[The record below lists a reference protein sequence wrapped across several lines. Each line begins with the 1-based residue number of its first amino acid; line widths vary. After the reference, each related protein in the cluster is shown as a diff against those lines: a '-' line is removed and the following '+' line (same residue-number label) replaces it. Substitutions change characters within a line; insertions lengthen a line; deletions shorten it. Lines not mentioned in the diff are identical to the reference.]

1 MQLNKAYNKNDFKDF
16 LTGFLPDDFI
26 MNEKELVID
35 SNYKNIKSG
44 LVLGESKLLG
54 VKVFYLEHEKEKDPR
69 VALTTEAFKILSE
82 NWAKKALV
90 VFNSKNSENWRL
102 SLMTISFDINE
113 KNKIV
118 SNLSSPKRKSFFLGP
133 NAKIA
138 TANQFLFSKGKVKD
152 FEDLESR
159 FDVEVVTKEFFNNY
173 KKLYTKLLD
182 YLKNDK
188 AFNAFS
194 AKHGLELE
202 IFGKKLLGQIV
213 FIYFLQKKGWLG
225 AKKGDNIFNGD
236 KTFLRS
242 LFEKCKQDGNNF
254 FNDYLEHLF
263 YDCLNKIPERA
274 GSFYREKFDC
284 QIPFLNG
291 GLFEPINDY
300 QWRNEFINIPN
311 EIFSN
316 NEDSGILDV
325 FDLYN
330 FTIDENTPDDQEIS
344 VDPEMLGKVFENLL
358 ESNTRKGQG
367 AFYTPRE
374 IVHYMCRESLVN
386 YLATNHSNL
395 TEENIRNYINYG
407 DSLNKGIAELGREW
421 KGESFTPG
429 QFSELNELLRNIKVV
444 DPACGSGAFLVGM
457 LQEIVRLRTFLQ
469 LTPDSELFS
478 KSSNSIKEL
487 TVYDLK
493 KETIQNCIYGV
504 DIDPGAIDIAKLRFW
519 LSIVVEE
526 NIEDIEPLPN
536 LDYKIM
542 QGNSLLE
549 DLVIGDSVIP
559 LKFEGKKKIDGR
571 TKEKKDLFN
580 ESHQAKLFIDESEAL
595 VEKLEKYHTEY
606 FHVTDPEKKKILKKR
621 IDGVEDELIQSKCH
635 EEIERADSF
644 IKNNPNDIK
653 KILKNT
659 EKILAI
665 KEVLKKWKI
674 DHLRPFFPWK
684 LHFGEVFNRENGGF
698 DVIIGNPP
706 YIKEDTN
713 KSAFDGLRNMDCYQG
728 KMDIWYLFGSK
739 GLDIVRSCGVLCFIA
754 TNNWISNDG
763 ASKFRNK
770 ILREG
775 MITDFIDFV
784 NNKIFSAGIQTMVF
798 IVKKESPEREYY
810 LKYGRL
816 KKDKIENNALSNF
829 LDVPFNIS
837 NEYFEKF
844 KVKFNFSDYI
854 DKYITFFPVKIKL
867 LLDKIQLS
875 DCMLYLSDNEIS
887 SGIDVMQDFVTRKH
901 KEKLKD
907 DSSIGDGIF
916 VISNKERERIQ
927 WNEKELNIL
936 KPYYTTKE
944 ISRYF
949 SNEKNNFWV
958 IYAGSDM
965 NGKIEEYPNIKK
977 HLDKYQKVIT
987 SVNKPYGLHR
997 TRVEDIFLGNK
1008 ILSTRKC
1015 ATPEFSFVDFPS
1027 YVARTFLIIKTDRV
1041 DLKYLTGILNS
1052 KLVKFWLLHKGKM
1065 QGNQFQVDKTPLLEI
1080 PIKQASEESQKIV
1093 IDFVGKILEIK
1104 KSEDYASN
1112 PEKQAEVKE
1121 YEKQID
1127 REIYRLY
1134 GLADDEIECIEG
1146 R

>member
-1 MQLNKAYNKNDFKDF
+1 MQLNEVYNKDDFKNF
-16 LTGFLPDDFI
+16 LTGFLPDDLSLS
-26 MNEKELVID
+26 EKELVIGN
-35 SNYKNIKSG
+35 NYKNIKSG
-44 LVLGESKLLG
+44 LVLGESKSLG

-82 NWAKKALV
+82 NWTKKALV

-118 SNLSSPKRKSFFLGP
+118 SNLSNPKRKSFFLGP

-138 TANQFLFSKGKVKD
+138 TAKQFLFSKGKVKD

-182 YLKNDK
+182 YLENDK

-194 AKHGLELE
+194 TRHGLELE

-225 AKKGDNIFNGD
+225 AKKGDNISNGD
-236 KTFLRS
+236 RTFLRS
-242 LFEKCKQDGNNF
+242 LFDKCKQNGKNF
-254 FNDYLEHLF
+254 FNDCLEDLF
-263 YDCLNKIPERA
+263 YSCLNKLPERA

-300 QWRNEFINIPN
+300 KWQNEFINIPDK
-311 EIFSN
+311 IFSN
-316 NEDSGILDV
+316 NEGGGILDV

-358 ESNTRKGQG
+358 ESSTRKGQG

-395 TEENIRNYINYG
+395 SEKNIRNYINYG
-407 DSLNKGIAELGREW
+407 DSLNKGIEELGKNW

-478 KSSNSIKEL
+478 SSSNSIKEL
-487 TVYDLK
+487 TIYDLK
-493 KETIQNCIYGV
+493 KETIQNCLYGV

-549 DLVIGDSVIP
+549 DLVIGDSVIL
-559 LKFEGKKKIDGR
+559 LKFEGKNKIDGR

-580 ESHQAKLFIDESEAL
+580 ENHQAKLFIDESEAL

-606 FHVTDPEKKKILKKR
+606 FNITDPDKKKILKKK
-621 IDGVEDELIQSKCH
+621 IDGIEDELIQSKCN
-635 EEIERADSF
+635 EEIERAESF
-644 IKNNPNDIK
+644 IKNNPNDSS
-653 KILKNT
+653 KILKYT

-665 KEVLKKWKI
+665 KEVLRKWKI

-698 DVIIGNPP
+698 DVVIANPP
-706 YIKEDTN
+706 YNANLSNEERLFFKENFKSVRSGRQDTAAIFVEIAERIGN
-713 KSAFDGLRNMDCYQG
+713 KHLQFSYILPYRLFSRARNHGEFQKYVINNFSIR
-728 KMDIWYLFGSK
+728 DILYLGSK
-739 GLDIVRSCGVLCFIA
+739 VNFSASDEFMILIMSRNYNSINNRLSFFDKPDIKNISKSPALLVDQKFFIDEGLINLSALKYNQNVL
-754 TNNWISNDG
+754 
-763 ASKFRNK
+763 NK
-770 ILREG
+770 IKNDSVILDSICEVRDGIVPYIREKMISLNKKDDRYVKFAGIAGKYELKKYFFKCDDMWLCYDIEEAKKFIKDVKELRKVQLRDRSIFEHRKI
-775 MITDFIDFV
+775 ITSQNSSILKGSID
-784 NNKIFSAGIQTMVF
+784 NNKIFVSNSIHSTF
-798 IVKKESPEREYY
+798 LKDEFLDDFYLEYILALLNSSLLNY
-810 LKYGRL
+810 FHNSLRTKGVDLHPQILLGDL
-816 KKDKIENNALSNF
+816 KK
-829 LDVPFNIS
+829 
-837 NEYFEKF
+837 
-844 KVKFNFSDYI
+844 
-854 DKYITFFPVKIKL
+854 
-867 LLDKIQLS
+867 
-875 DCMLYLSDNEIS
+875 
-887 SGIDVMQDFVTRKH
+887 
-901 KEKLKD
+901 
-907 DSSIGDGIF
+907 
-916 VISNKERERIQ
+916 
-927 WNEKELNIL
+927 
-936 KPYYTTKE
+936 
-944 ISRYF
+944 
-949 SNEKNNFWV
+949 
-958 IYAGSDM
+958 
-965 NGKIEEYPNIKK
+965 
-977 HLDKYQKVIT
+977 
-987 SVNKPYGLHR
+987 
-997 TRVEDIFLGNK
+997 
-1008 ILSTRKC
+1008 
-1015 ATPEFSFVDFPS
+1015 
-1027 YVARTFLIIKTDRV
+1027 
-1041 DLKYLTGILNS
+1041 
-1052 KLVKFWLLHKGKM
+1052 
-1065 QGNQFQVDKTPLLEI
+1065 I
-1080 PIKQASEESQKIV
+1080 PIKKLSKIQQNP
-1093 IDFVGKILEIK
+1093 FLEIVNK
-1104 KSEDYASN
+1104 IFEITGLEDYINNS
-1112 PEKQAEVKE
+1112 ERQAKVKE
-1121 YEKQID
+1121 YEKEID
-1127 REIYRLY
+1127 RMVYGLY
-1134 GLADDEIECIEG
+1134 GISEEEIKIVES
-1146 R
+1146 

>member
-1 MQLNKAYNKNDFKDF
+1 MQLNKAYNKEDFKDF
-16 LTGFLPDDFI
+16 LTGFLPNDLEL
-26 MNEKELVID
+26 NEKELVIGD
-35 SNYKNIKSG
+35 NCKNIRSG

-54 VKVFYLEHEKEKDPR
+54 VKILYLEHEKEKDPR

-118 SNLSSPKRKSFFLGP
+118 SNLSNPKRKSFFLGP

-152 FEDLESR
+152 FADLESR
-159 FDVEVVTKEFFNNY
+159 FDVEIVTKEFFNNY

-182 YLKNDK
+182 YLKNDR
-188 AFNAFS
+188 AFNVFS

-202 IFGKKLLGQIV
+202 IFTKKLLGQIV

-225 AKKGDNIFNGD
+225 AKKGESISNGD

-242 LFEKCKQDGNNF
+242 LFEKCKNDGENF
-254 FNDYLEHLF
+254 FNDCLEHLF
-263 YDCLNKIPERA
+263 YNCLNKLPERA

-300 QWRNEFINIPN
+300 HWQDEFINIPN

-316 NEDSGILDV
+316 DKDGILDV

-395 TEENIRNYINYG
+395 SEENIRNYINYG
-407 DSLNKGIAELGREW
+407 DSLSRDIAELGKNW
-421 KGESFTPG
+421 KGEFFTPG

-478 KSSNSIKEL
+478 DSSNSIKEL
-487 TVYDLK
+487 STYDLK
-493 KETIQNCIYGV
+493 KETIQNCLYGV

-571 TKEKKDLFN
+571 TKEKKDLFS

-595 VEKLEKYHTEY
+595 VEKLERYHTEY
-606 FHVTDPEKKKILKKR
+606 FNITDPEKKKILKKR

-635 EEIERADSF
+635 EEIERAESF
-644 IKNNPNDIK
+644 IKNNPTDSK
-653 KILKNT
+653 KILKYT

-665 KEVLKKWKI
+665 KEVLRKWKK

-684 LHFGEVFNRENGGF
+684 LHFGEVFNRKNRGF
-698 DVIIGNPP
+698 DIVIANPP
-706 YIKEDTN
+706 YGADIDKKELKFIKSNLTDTKN
-713 KSAFDGLRNMDCYQG
+713 GNSAA
-728 KMDIWYLFGSK
+728 
-739 GLDIVRSCGVLCFIA
+739 V
-754 TNNWISNDG
+754 
-763 ASKFRNK
+763 
-770 ILREG
+770 
-775 MITDFIDFV
+775 FIDFGKNKWINESGTLSYIV
-784 NNKIFSAGIQTMVF
+784 PKSLLYSEAWLDLVLSMLEKIPFVVDVEKAFENVKLEQVVFMYGEKIKTNYYTGYKFLNNIFLRSTKIENSL
-798 IVKKESPEREYY
+798 VKKYKALICDVSQSELFIGEKILENDIEY
-810 LKYGRL
+810 LGAISETKRGVGLQKHL
-816 KKDKIENNALSNF
+816 KKDGEHPVIGGK
-829 LDVPFNIS
+829 NI
-837 NEYFEKF
+837 YKF
-844 KVKFNFSDYI
+844 
-854 DKYITFFPVKIKL
+854 
-867 LLDKIQLS
+867 
-875 DCMLYLSDNEIS
+875 
-887 SGIDVMQDFVTRKH
+887 GINGCKGYVC
-901 KEKLKD
+901 D
-907 DSSIGDGIF
+907 DDLN
-916 VISNKERERIQ
+916 SNKNKLEFLKQSKIISQNIVAHIQ
-927 WNEKELNIL
+927 NPFPHMMIIATLDEEGVIFDLD
-936 KPYYTTKE
+936 TV
-944 ISRYF
+944 
-949 SNEKNNFWV
+949 NNT
-958 IYAGSDM
+958 
-965 NGKIEEYPNIKK
+965 
-977 HLDKYQKVIT
+977 VIT
-987 SVNKPYGLHR
+987 KKEYDYKFILGL
-997 TRVEDIFLGNK
+997 
-1008 ILSTRKC
+1008 
-1015 ATPEFSFVDFPS
+1015 
-1027 YVARTFLIIKTDRV
+1027 
-1041 DLKYLTGILNS
+1041 LNS
-1052 KLVKFWLLHKGKM
+1052 KLISWYAYKFIYCSAIRTMHFD
-1065 QGNQFQVDKTPLLEI
+1065 NYY
-1080 PIKQASEESQKIV
+1080 
-1093 IDFVGKILEIK
+1093 VGKIPIIKAEPEQQKEIIGLVDEIFK
-1104 KSEDYASN
+1104 LTRSEVYVSD
-1112 PEKQAEVKE
+1112 PEKQAGVLK
-1121 YEKQID
+1121 YEKQLD
-1127 REIYRLY
+1127 QMVYELY
-1134 GLADDEIECIEG
+1134 GLIDEEIKVIEG
-1146 R
+1146 E

>member
-1 MQLNKAYNKNDFKDF
+1 MQLNKAYNKEGFNEF
-16 LTGFLPDDFI
+16 LTAFLPDDLSLS
-26 MNEKELVID
+26 EKELVIGD
-35 SNYKNIKSG
+35 NYKNIKSG
-44 LVLGESKLLG
+44 LILGESKSLG

-118 SNLSSPKRKSFFLGP
+118 SNLSNPKRKSFFLGP

-138 TANQFLFSKGKVKD
+138 TAKQFLFSKGGVKD

-159 FDVEVVTKEFFNNY
+159 FDVEIVTKEFFNNY

-188 AFNAFS
+188 AFDVFS
-194 AKHGLELE
+194 ARHGLELE

-225 AKKGDNIFNGD
+225 AKKGDNISNGD
-236 KTFLRS
+236 KIFLRNI
-242 LFEKCKQDGNNF
+242 FEKCKKEKKNF
-254 FNDYLEHLF
+254 FNNYLEQLF
-263 YDCLNKIPERA
+263 YDCLNKVPERA

-300 QWRNEFINIPN
+300 KWQNEFINIPN

-316 NEDSGILDV
+316 DENSGILDV

-395 TEENIRNYINYG
+395 SEDGIRNYVFYG
-407 DSLNKGIAELGREW
+407 DVLSKDISQLNKAW

-429 QFSELNELLRNIKVV
+429 QFKELDELLKNIKVV

-457 LQEIVRLRTFLQ
+457 LQEIVKLRTFLQ

-478 KSSNSIKEL
+478 KSSNYIKEL

-493 KETIQNCIYGV
+493 KETIQNCLYGV

-559 LKFEGKKKIDGR
+559 LKFEEKKKIDGR

-580 ESHQAKLFIDESEAL
+580 ESYQAKLFIDESEAL

-606 FHVTDPEKKKILKKR
+606 FNITDPEKKKILKKK
-621 IDGVEDELIQSKCH
+621 IDGVEDELIQSKCN

-644 IKNNPNDIK
+644 IKNNPNDSN
-653 KILKNT
+653 KILKYT

-665 KEVLKKWKI
+665 KEVLRKWKI

-684 LHFGEVFNRENGGF
+684 LHFGEVFNRDNGGF
-698 DVIIGNPP
+698 DVVIANPP
-706 YIKEDTN
+706 YVDSETMTKNNNGDRDVYKKFFKSAKGNWDLFVIFIEKGFLLLRLKGTISYIVPNKLISAGYTSELRNYLLSKNIKE
-713 KSAFDGLRNMDCYQG
+713 LRSYSRVDVFREVSVYPVV
-728 KMDIWYLFGSK
+728 F
-739 GLDIVRSCGVLCFIA
+739 VA
-754 TNNWISNDG
+754 TNDDPWKDVLFTTMKSETDITSQYFIKPALFYQDIFWDKYFLPKAELEIILKLSPISKLSSLIHSINDAATVSEAYEIKKYIVEKSDG
-763 ASKFRNK
+763 VNECKKLINTGTIDPYISLWGRGRTQYIKNSYIRPIIKDADIKLVNSNRLKQAVSNK
-770 ILREG
+770 IIIAGMSKRIECFYDEG
-775 MITDFIDFV
+775 EYLAGKSTTIILE
-784 NNKIFSAGIQTMVF
+784 SA
-798 IVKKESPEREYY
+798 
-810 LKYGRL
+810 
-816 KKDKIENNALSNF
+816 SN
-829 LDVPFNIS
+829 
-837 NEYFEKF
+837 
-844 KVKFNFSDYI
+844 
-854 DKYITFFPVKIKL
+854 
-867 LLDKIQLS
+867 
-875 DCMLYLSDNEIS
+875 
-887 SGIDVMQDFVTRKH
+887 
-901 KEKLKD
+901 
-907 DSSIGDGIF
+907 
-916 VISNKERERIQ
+916 
-927 WNEKELNIL
+927 
-936 KPYYTTKE
+936 
-944 ISRYF
+944 
-949 SNEKNNFWV
+949 
-958 IYAGSDM
+958 
-965 NGKIEEYPNIKK
+965 
-977 HLDKYQKVIT
+977 
-987 SVNKPYGLHR
+987 SV
-997 TRVEDIFLGNK
+997 
-1008 ILSTRKC
+1008 S
-1015 ATPEFSFVDFPS
+1015 
-1027 YVARTFLIIKTDRV
+1027 
-1041 DLKYLTGILNS
+1041 LKYLLALMNS
-1052 KLVKFWLLHKGKM
+1052 KLISFWYSNFFNSLKMAGGYLNVSSKEIGLLPIKKIDTDKQDFYAEIVDEIMVITKDERYLEDEKM
-1065 QGNQFQVDKTPLLEI
+1065 Q
-1080 PIKQASEESQKIV
+1080 
-1093 IDFVGKILEIK
+1093 
-1104 KSEDYASN
+1104 
-1112 PEKQAEVKE
+1112 EKVLE
-1121 YEKQID
+1121 YEKKID
-1127 REIYRLY
+1127 KMVYELYRLT
-1134 GLADDEIECIEG
+1134 DEEIKIIEN
-1146 R
+1146 RA

>member
-1 MQLNKAYNKNDFKDF
+1 MQLNKAYSKDDFKNF
-16 LTGFLPDDFI
+16 LSGFLPDDFSLS
-26 MNEKELVID
+26 EKELVIGN
-35 SNYKNIKSG
+35 NYKNIKSG
-44 LVLGESKLLG
+44 LILGESKSLG

-69 VALTTEAFKILSE
+69 VALTTEAFRILSE

-118 SNLSSPKRKSFFLGP
+118 SNLSNPKRKSFFLGP

-188 AFNAFS
+188 AFNVFA

-225 AKKGDNIFNGD
+225 AKKGDNISNGD
-236 KTFLRS
+236 KIFLRS
-242 LFEKCKQDGNNF
+242 IFEKCRQGEINF
-254 FNDYLEHLF
+254 FNDSLEHLF
-263 YDCLNKIPERA
+263 YDCLNRLPERA

-300 QWRNEFINIPN
+300 RWQNEFINIPN

-316 NEDSGILDV
+316 NENSGILDV

-358 ESNTRKGQG
+358 ESNIRKGQG

-386 YLATNHSNL
+386 YLATNHSNIS
-395 TEENIRNYINYG
+395 EENIRNYINYG
-407 DSLNKGIAELGREW
+407 ESLNKSIEELGKSW

-429 QFSELNELLRNIKVV
+429 QFNELNELLRNIKVV

-457 LQEIVRLRTFLQ
+457 LQEIVRLRIFLQ

-487 TVYDLK
+487 SAYDLK
-493 KETIQNCIYGV
+493 KETIQNCLYGV

-606 FHVTDPEKKKILKKR
+606 FNITDPEKKKILKKR

-644 IKNNPNDIK
+644 IKNNPNDSN
-653 KILKNT
+653 KILKYT

-665 KEVLKKWKI
+665 KEVLRKWKT
-674 DHLRPFFPWK
+674 DHLRPFFSWK
-684 LHFGEVFNRENGGF
+684 LHFGEIFNRENGGF
-698 DVIIGNPP
+698 DVVIGNPP
-706 YIKEDTN
+706 YGFRNVLTPEEKNHFRKVEKIEFSSGDSAELFCK
-713 KSAFDGLRNMDCYQG
+713 KSFDNIVRDSGFMTFIIPKKSLYGDAWEGFRRNYWLKYNLHFLLDSSKAFDNVLLEANAFGLTKNNLSSDINCLYLDKNDSIIKLGQG
-728 KMDIWYLFGSK
+728 KKDEIFLENSTAQVYLLKIPKSFWNKIQTEKINEKLVAGKLGLAIGTDFFSNIETDDKLLKGIDIGRWKIKSHRWLKNKHKLNWKQAEEFLKPKVVAQRLVAHIENPVPHIKITACYDREGIIITNTLMSFE
-739 GLDIVRSCGVLCFIA
+739 LD
-754 TNNWISNDG
+754 
-763 ASKFRNK
+763 NK
-770 ILREG
+770 ILPEFWAAYLNSTFVSWYGYNFIYARAIRG
-775 MITDFIDFV
+775 MDLYNFYIQQLPIPQAILDPGRQDKFIGIV
-784 NNKIFSAGIQTMVF
+784 N
-798 IVKKESPEREYY
+798 
-810 LKYGRL
+810 
-816 KKDKIENNALSNF
+816 KIEN
-829 LDVPFNIS
+829 I
-837 NEYFEKF
+837 
-844 KVKFNFSDYI
+844 
-854 DKYITFFPVKIKL
+854 
-867 LLDKIQLS
+867 
-875 DCMLYLSDNEIS
+875 IS
-887 SGIDVMQDFVTRKH
+887 SPDYKT
-901 KEKLKD
+901 
-907 DSSIGDGIF
+907 
-916 VISNKERERIQ
+916 
-927 WNEKELNIL
+927 NI
-936 KPYYTTKE
+936 
-944 ISRYF
+944 
-949 SNEKNNFWV
+949 
-958 IYAGSDM
+958 
-965 NGKIEEYPNIKK
+965 
-977 HLDKYQKVIT
+977 
-987 SVNKPYGLHR
+987 
-997 TRVEDIFLGNK
+997 
-1008 ILSTRKC
+1008 
-1015 ATPEFSFVDFPS
+1015 
-1027 YVARTFLIIKTDRV
+1027 
-1041 DLKYLTGILNS
+1041 
-1052 KLVKFWLLHKGKM
+1052 
-1065 QGNQFQVDKTPLLEI
+1065 
-1080 PIKQASEESQKIV
+1080 
-1093 IDFVGKILEIK
+1093 
-1104 KSEDYASN
+1104 
-1112 PEKQAEVKE
+1112 EKQAEVKE
-1121 YEKQID
+1121 HKKQID
-1127 REIYRLY
+1127 QMVYELY
-1134 GLADDEIECIEG
+1134 GLTDEEIKIVEG
-1146 R
+1146 E

>member
-1 MQLNKAYNKNDFKDF
+1 MQLNKAYNKEGFKEF
-16 LTGFLPDDFI
+16 LIDFLPDDLSLS
-26 MNEKELVID
+26 EKELVIGD
-35 SNYKNIKSG
+35 NYKNIKSG
-44 LVLGESKLLG
+44 LVLGESKSLG

-118 SNLSSPKRKSFFLGP
+118 SNLSNPKRKSFFLGP

-138 TANQFLFSKGKVKD
+138 TAKQFLFNKGKVRD

-159 FDVEVVTKEFFNNY
+159 FDVEIVTKEFFNNY

-188 AFNAFS
+188 AFNVFS
-194 AKHGLELE
+194 ARHGLELE

-225 AKKGDNIFNGD
+225 AKKGDNISNGD
-236 KTFLRS
+236 KAFLRS
-242 LFEKCKQDGNNF
+242 LFEKCKQDGSNF
-254 FNDYLEHLF
+254 FNDCLEHLF
-263 YDCLNKIPERA
+263 YSCLNKLPERA

-300 QWRNEFINIPN
+300 KWQNEFINIPN

-316 NEDSGILDV
+316 NGGDGILDV

-395 TEENIRNYINYG
+395 SEENIRNYINYG
-407 DSLNKGIAELGREW
+407 DSLNKGIAELGKNW

-571 TKEKKDLFN
+571 TKEKKGLFN

-595 VEKLEKYHTEY
+595 VEKLERYHTEY
-606 FHVTDPEKKKILKKR
+606 FNITDPDKKKILKKK
-621 IDGVEDELIQSKCH
+621 IDGVEDELIQSKCN

-644 IKNNPNDIK
+644 IKNNPNDSK
-653 KILKNT
+653 KILKYT

-665 KEVLKKWKI
+665 KEVLRKWRI

-684 LHFGEVFNRENGGF
+684 LHFSEVFSREGGGF
-698 DVIIGNPP
+698 DVVIGNPP
-706 YIKEDTN
+706 YVNISNLSKNDREAYKNIFSITKNKIDLYAYFIEKGNSLLKDNSILCYIVPHTWKATSSFEKLRKLIFDNYQLQNIVEMDYSVFDATVKPVVIVLKKISDREYTIKVRNKKFEIINTIDINEVLNSSSYAIDTMSSSKEKDLFSKIEN
-713 KSAFDGLRNMDCYQG
+713 DSIKLGSLLKFTRGVKTSDDKRFIKNSRENDDCKKVIRGRNIQRYLYNWNSEF
-728 KMDIWYLFGSK
+728 IWYRPDLMKEKVGCLPHNKDLFEVDKKIVLQRISK
-739 GLDIVRSCGVLCFIA
+739 GLVGCLD
-754 TNNWISNDG
+754 
-763 ASKFRNK
+763 
-770 ILREG
+770 
-775 MITDFIDFV
+775 
-784 NNKIFSAGIQTMVF
+784 
-798 IVKKESPEREYY
+798 
-810 LKYGRL
+810 
-816 KKDKIENNALSNF
+816 ENS
-829 LDVPFNIS
+829 
-837 NEYFEKF
+837 
-844 KVKFNFSDYI
+844 
-854 DKYITFFPVKIKL
+854 
-867 LLDKIQLS
+867 
-875 DCMLYLSDNEIS
+875 
-887 SGIDVMQDFVTRKH
+887 
-901 KEKLKD
+901 
-907 DSSIGDGIF
+907 
-916 VISNKERERIQ
+916 
-927 WNEKELNIL
+927 
-936 KPYYTTKE
+936 
-944 ISRYF
+944 
-949 SNEKNNFWV
+949 
-958 IYAGSDM
+958 IYALDTCLVSDVETLDD
-965 NGKIEEYPNIKK
+965 NFDIK
-977 HLDKYQKVIT
+977 
-987 SVNKPYGLHR
+987 
-997 TRVEDIFLGNK
+997 F
-1008 ILSTRKC
+1008 ILS
-1015 ATPEFSFVDFPS
+1015 
-1027 YVARTFLIIKTDRV
+1027 LI
-1041 DLKYLTGILNS
+1041 NS
-1052 KLVKFWLLHKGKM
+1052 KLLNFWYQKKFILPTVSGYEL
-1065 QGNQFQVDKTPLLEI
+1065 NQL
-1080 PIKQASEESQKIV
+1080 PIKKIGRDVQKRF
-1093 IDFVGKILEIK
+1093 IDLVDQILEITR
-1104 KSEDYASN
+1104 SEDYVNN
-1112 PEKQAEVKE
+1112 PEKQVEVLE

-1127 REIYRLY
+1127 KMVYSLYRLTEE
-1134 GLADDEIECIEG
+1134 EIKIVEG
-1146 R
+1146 RNG